1 VIGILIAIM
10 FFIFGCLCSWFW
22 MDGKVKS
29 MQTRLEHEQNL
40 RIHIVD
46 QHNKAYDKILSK
58 IRELEI

>member
-1 VIGILIAIM
+1 MMILTSIM
-10 FFIFGCLCSWFW
+10 FFVFGCLCSWFF

-40 RIHIVD
+40 RIHIVE
-46 QHNKAYDKILSK
+46 QHNKAFERILGK

>member
-1 VIGILIAIM
+1 
-10 FFIFGCLCSWFW
+10 

-58 IRELEI
+58 IRGLEI